1 MSWLSKTFHRITHA
15 ITKPVKHI
23 VKSVV
28 RPVASVLGLGG
39 GGVSYD
45 SVPQQTIQV
54 AAPTVA
60 APAVAAPEPT
70 VGQEE
75 QDLIKKKNKA
85 NKGKRALL
93 IDTGGSGGTGG
104 TTGTGLNL

>member
-1 MSWLSKTFHRITHA
+1 MSWLSKTVHHITHA
-15 ITKPVKHI
+15 ITKPVKHLF
-23 VKSVV
+23 KSVV
-28 RPVASVLGLGG
+28 RPVASVFGLGG

-45 SVPQQTIQV
+45 SVPQQTIQI

-60 APAVAAPEPT
+60 APEPT
-70 VGQEE
+70 EGQEE
-75 QDLIKKKNKA
+75 QDLIKKKHKA

>member
-15 ITKPVKHI
+15 ITKPFKKVVKA
-23 VKSVV
+23 
-28 RPVASVLGLGG
+28 VAKPALSLLGLG

-45 SVPQQTIQV
+45 SGGQQTLQ
-54 AAPTVA
+54 VA

-70 VGQEE
+70 EGQEE

>member
-1 MSWLSKTFHRITHA
+1 MGWLSKAFHHVTHA
-15 ITKPVKHI
+15 ITKPF
-23 VKSVV
+23 KSVV
-28 RPVASVLGLGG
+28 KAVAKPALSLLGLGG

-45 SVPQQTIQV
+45 SGGQQTLQ
-54 AAPTVA
+54 VA

-70 VGQEE
+70 EGQEE

>member
-1 MSWLSKTFHRITHA
+1 MSWLSKAFHHITHA
-15 ITKPVKHI
+15 ITKPISSIIKG
-23 VKSVV
+23 
-28 RPVASVLGLGG
+28 VAKPALSILGLGG
-39 GGVSYD
+39 GGDVSYD
-45 SVPQQTIQV
+45 SGGQQTLQ
-54 AAPTVA
+54 VA

-70 VGQEE
+70 EGQEE

>member
-1 MSWLSKTFHRITHA
+1 MSWLSKVFHKVTHA
-15 ITKPVKHI
+15 ITKPF
-23 VKSVV
+23 KSIIKG
-28 RPVASVLGLGG
+28 VAKPALSILGLGG
-39 GGVSYD
+39 GDVSYD
-45 SVPQQTIQV
+45 SGGQQTLQV

-60 APAVAAPEPT
+60 APEPT
-70 VGQEE
+70 EGQKE

>member
-1 MSWLSKTFHRITHA
+1 MGWLSKAFHHVTHA
-15 ITKPVKHI
+15 ITKPVKK
-23 VKSVV
+23 VLKA
-28 RPVASVLGLGG
+28 VAKPALSLLGLGG
-39 GGVSYD
+39 GGVFYD
-45 SVPQQTIQV
+45 TGGQQTLQ
-54 AAPTVA
+54 VA

-70 VGQEE
+70 EGQEE

>member
-1 MSWLSKTFHRITHA
+1 MSWLSKTFHKVTHA

-28 RPVASVLGLGG
+28 SPVASVFGLGG
-39 GGVSYD
+39 GGVSHD

-60 APAVAAPEPT
+60 APEPT
-70 VGQEE
+70 EGQEE

>member
-28 RPVASVLGLGG
+28 KPVASVLGLGG

-54 AAPTVA
+54 AAP
-60 APAVAAPEPT
+60 AVAAPEPT

-75 QDLIKKKNKA
+75 QDLIRKKNKA